1 MSDKEKIIMLEN
13 QLEQASKNLNKAE
26 GRLDWLEKFLQLG
39 GSNISSVSYY
49 TVEDHPDDTEDT
61 LFNMPFQIGL
71 SVETENRGCYT
82 WVEFSN
88 GAKGIRP
95 AIDAAKVKYDEW
107 RREQF

>member
-1 MSDKEKIIMLEN
+1 MDNQEKIIMLEK
-13 QLEQASKNLNKAE
+13 QLKQTFENLDKAE
-26 GRLDWLEKFLQLG
+26 SRLDWLERFLQAG
-39 GSNISSVSYY
+39 GTSISSVPYY
-49 TVEDHPDDTEDT
+49 TIEDHPDDTEET
-61 LFNMPFQIGL
+61 HFNLPFQIGM
-71 SVETENRGCYT
+71 SVETEHRGCYT

>member
-1 MSDKEKIIMLEN
+1 MDNQEKIIMLEK
-13 QLEQASKNLNKAE
+13 QLKQAFENLDKAE
-26 GRLDWLEKFLQLG
+26 SRLDWLERFLQG
-39 GSNISSVSYY
+39 GGASISSVSSY

-61 LFNMPFQIGL
+61 YFNMPFQIGL